1 MNEEFSKR
9 EVFILS
15 NYNENG
21 IDDDKSGTND
31 DFESKNKKIV
41 SLVTD
46 FNPERRKLAISYTRT
61 SRRYGFR
68 LTIISLII
76 SIGFLLSRLTVYF
89 KEFLDQI
96 QITNPFLQVGIFF
109 IVGSIVISFWE
120 LPLSF
125 YLHSRLSRKYG
136 LSKLTNRKWL
146 LRYAK
151 GEAIGL
157 TIGIFLMEGFY
168 WFLRTFPDTWWTW
181 AVIALIIIS
190 LIFSALVPIVIM
202 PLFFKFTPLEESNPD
217 LASELVQ
224 MTNEAGLKNTNAY
237 NWKLGEI
244 STTGNAGLMGFGKTR
259 RVIIADTMI
268 EQYTTEEIKWVLAHE
283 IGHHKRHDLWRG
295 LVLGSLTTFITFF
308 LTHQIFFSVSELLGY
323 PSVIGDISSLPV
335 LGLCF
340 WFFSFIFNVPSLWYS
355 RRQERN
361 TDKFASLVVP
371 DSAVAK
377 SLFIKMADQNL
388 ADIDPPWWE
397 KLFFMS
403 HPSIQERIDYNK

>member
-1 MNEEFSKR
+1 MTNRRRFQRMSTEPEKNL
-9 EVFILS
+9 ENTYS
-15 NYNENG
+15 NQKS
-21 IDDDKSGTND
+21 DKNSQP
-31 DFESKNKKIV
+31 EKIV
-41 SLVTD
+41 ELVTD
-46 FNPERRKLAISYTRT
+46 FDPERRKLAISYTRT
-61 SRRYGFR
+61 SRRYGLR
-68 LTIISLII
+68 LTVISLII
-76 SIGFLLSRLTVYF
+76 SIGILLSRLTVYF
-89 KEFLDQI
+89 KEFLDQF
-96 QITNPFLQVGIFF
+96 QITNPVLQVGIFF

-120 LPLSF
+120 LPLAF

-136 LSKLTNRKWL
+136 LSKLTNKKWL
-146 LRYAK
+146 IRYAK
-151 GEAIGL
+151 GEIIGL
-157 TIGIFLMEGFY
+157 TIGFFLMEGFY

-190 LIFSALVPIVIM
+190 LFFSALVPIVIM
-202 PLFFKFTPLEESNPD
+202 PIFFKFTPLEESNPD
-217 LASELVQ
+217 LAAELVQ

-268 EQYTTEEIKWVLAHE
+268 EQYTTEEIKWILAHE

-308 LTHQIFFSVSELLGY
+308 LTHQIFISVSEFLGY

-340 WFFSFIFNVPSLWYS
+340 WIFSFIFNIPGLWYS

-361 TDKFASLVVP
+361 TDKFALSVVS
-371 DSAVAK
+371 DSTVAK

-397 KLFFMS
+397 RLFFMS
-403 HPSIQERIDYNK
+403 HPSIKERIEYSSE